1 MLLSRDECS
10 LCGRIVP
17 SSLLRRCFRCGKLYC
32 IDCTLFTDEGNIAC
46 LNCARRIV
54 SPRKLGTKYS
64 PLSRYLARRAR
75 FTDRVTLSFAEIEG
89 VIGDNLPF
97 GAMRNREWWTNTG
110 SSAQGQAWMNVGWR
124 VQDININSRNAT
136 FIRVTSPETATLRR
150 RARRRASTAAKK
162 PPLRRPIRQRRPLKP
177 SQSRIARAQ
186 ARLRNVEREK
196 SSVRQY
202 RGKLRPPPAYEKRL
216 YKPEAK
222 PTAHHS

>member
-1 MLLSRDECS
+1 MLLSKDECS

-17 SSLLRRCFRCGKLYC
+17 FSILRRCFRCGKLYC
-32 IDCTLFTDEGNIAC
+32 IDCTMFTDDGNIAC

-64 PLSRYLARRAR
+64 PLSRYLARRAG
-75 FTDRVTLSFAEIEG
+75 FTGRVTLSFAEIEG

-97 GAMRNREWWTNTG
+97 GALRNQEWWTNTK

-124 VQDININSRNAT
+124 VHDINMNNRNVT
-136 FIRVTSPETATLRR
+136 FIRLESPQTATLRK
-150 RARRRASTAAKK
+150 RARRRTSTAVKEFR
-162 PPLRRPIRQRRPLKP
+162 LRRPIRRRRPLKP
-177 SQSRIARAQ
+177 STSRIARAQ

-196 SSVRQY
+196 SSARQY
-202 RGKLRPPPAYEKRL
+202 RGRLKPTPAYEKRL

-222 PTAHHS
+222 PSVHE

>member
-17 SSLLRRCFRCGKLYC
+17 FSLLRRCFRCGKLYC
-32 IDCTLFTDEGNIAC
+32 VDCTMFTDDGNIAC

-75 FTDRVTLSFAEIEG
+75 FTSRVTLSFAEMEG

-97 GAMRNREWWTNTG
+97 GALRNREWWTNTR

-124 VQDININSRNAT
+124 VQDINMDGRSVT
-136 FIRVTSPETATLRR
+136 FARAVSSETPTQGK
-150 RARRRASTAAKK
+150 RARRRASTTTKEFRI
-162 PPLRRPIRQRRPLKP
+162 RRPIRRRRPLTP
-177 SQSRIARAQ
+177 SKSRIARAQ

-196 SSVRQY
+196 SSLRQY
-202 RGKLRPPPAYEKRL
+202 RGWLKPAKAYEKRL
-216 YKPEAK
+216 YKSEAK
-222 PTAHHS
+222 PTVKE